1 MPFARIDL
9 LKGKSA
15 EYRATVADITYRGIV
30 DVLKAPDGDRFIV
43 INEHTPDN
51 LIFDKNFLGFDR
63 SNDFILIQITSTVGN
78 ILDSKLALYK
88 FLSTELKEKLGLR
101 PDDLTVNLVYV
112 DRTDWSF
119 GGGLP
124 WT

>member
-9 LKGKSA
+9 LIGKTA

-30 DVLKAPDGDRFIV
+30 DVLKAPAGDRFIV
-43 INEHTPDN
+43 INEHSPDN
-51 LIFDKNFLGFDR
+51 LIFDKSFLGFDR
-63 SNDFILIQITSTVGN
+63 SADFILIQITSTVGN
-78 ILDSKLALYK
+78 NLDSKLALYK
-88 FLSTELKEKLGLR
+88 FLSAELNKKLGLR
-101 PDDLTVNLVYV
+101 KDDLTVNLVYV
-112 DRTDWSF
+112 DRSDWSF

>member
-9 LKGKSA
+9 LIGKTA

-43 INEHTPDN
+43 INEHSPDN
-51 LIFDKNFLGFDR
+51 LIFDKSFLGFDR
-63 SNDFILIQITSTVGN
+63 SADFMLIQITSTVGN
-78 ILDSKLALYK
+78 NLHSKLALYK
-88 FLSTELKEKLGLR
+88 FLSAELNKKLGLR
-101 PDDLTVNLVYV
+101 KDDLTVNLVYV
-112 DRTDWSF
+112 DRSDWSF

>member
-1 MPFARIDL
+1 
-9 LKGKSA
+9 
-15 EYRATVADITYRGIV
+15 
-30 DVLKAPDGDRFIV
+30 
-43 INEHTPDN
+43 
-51 LIFDKNFLGFDR
+51 LIFDKNFLGLDR
-63 SNDFILIQITSTVGN
+63 SNDFIPIQITSTVGN
-78 ILDSKLALYK
+78 NLDSKLALYK

-112 DRTDWSF
+112 DRTDWSL